1 MYFSRFSYE
10 GFSRLSL
17 LISPVSYG
25 TYGATRLSTN
35 VIIGFLPKLTMLGA
49 DNAHFRMNATIDG
62 SRVVIF
68 IAVDLFGTSY
78 YFSYSAFLGHVD

>member
-1 MYFSRFSYE
+1 MDSRK
-10 GFSRLSL
+10 RR
-17 LISPVSYG
+17 
-25 TYGATRLSTN
+25 ATRLSTN